1 MKYKQEA
8 FSELNKNLE
17 EIMKISVDHCKNEK
31 TMTNQDAYHIN
42 TLAHKCK
49 VIINKLESDSKK

>member
-17 EIMKISVDHCKNEK
+17 EIMKISVSYCKNEE

-49 VIINKLESDSKK
+49 VIINKLKSDSKK

>member
-17 EIMKISVDHCKNEK
+17 EIMKISVSYCKNKE
-31 TMTNQDAYHIN
+31 TITNQDAYHIN
-42 TLAHKCK
+42 TLAHECK
-49 VIINKLESDSKK
+49 VIINKLESDFKE